1 MIKKYY
7 FIFTALFV
15 VAIGLYLS
23 VFRVGLSIQSAD
35 WGNFGSYFSGLLN
48 PILTAINILVFV
60 RLTTVVSNLDDERAK
75 RETRAQQDMLW
86 MQFRKKEIDNFE
98 NAISRAVLSQD
109 LWSGFASASEIRE
122 LAIPMKET
130 DLYLYTFLKCKL
142 SLFELAEGDA
152 VVVRIRELKKRL
164 TELHEKFTLGYSWKD
179 EEISLVSEL
188 AANIISDL
196 QMITLNKHLT

>member
-1 MIKKYY
+1 MIKKDY

-75 RETRAQQDMLW
+75 RETQAQQDMLW
-86 MQFRKKEIDNFE
+86 MQFRKKEIDNFK

-109 LWSGFASASEIRE
+109 LQSS
-122 LAIPMKET
+122 
-130 DLYLYTFLKCKL
+130 
-142 SLFELAEGDA
+142 
-152 VVVRIRELKKRL
+152 
-164 TELHEKFTLGYSWKD
+164 
-179 EEISLVSEL
+179 
-188 AANIISDL
+188 
-196 QMITLNKHLT
+196 